1 MSLSTRLAQAA
12 TVSDEPPEA
21 VGGGDEWVN
30 GFLLTAMNKKR
41 QSENVRGSIRCTLP
55 DMLYQKMPD
64 KTQGK

>member
-1 MSLSTRLAQAA
+1 MSLSTRPAQAV
-12 TVSDEPPEA
+12 TVSDEPPKA

-41 QSENVRGSIRCTLP
+41 ESENVRGGIRSILP
-55 DMLYQKMPD
+55 GMLYQKKPD